1 MTEESKIIPFPGT
14 KKQPEDETSFDR
26 LFELDENEFPAL
38 STAELRSLLTDIEAA
53 YALYGDDSGTEPESG
68 EWSER
73 EEKMETLDD
82 LSDAVWDV
90 LDSRGE

>member
-1 MTEESKIIPFPGT
+1 MAEESKIIPFPGT
-14 KKQPEDETSFDR
+14 KKQPEDETSFAR
-26 LFELDENEFPAL
+26 LFELDENELPAL
-38 STAELRSLLTDIEAA
+38 STAELHALLEDIKTA
-53 YALYGDDSGTEPESG
+53 YALYGDDSGAEPVNG

-73 EEKMETLDD
+73 EEKMEILDD

>member
-1 MTEESKIIPFPGT
+1 MNNFVTETELEEIKTQMCDKFCRFP
-14 KKQPEDETSFDR
+14 
-26 LFELDENEFPAL
+26 FELDESELPAL

-53 YALYGDDSGTEPESG
+53 YALYGDDSGTEPGSG